1 MSQLVNVSEAQDQLL
16 ETAFELYRIIQRLH
30 QHYEGLRVPFE
41 IAMDYYQPEETADE
55 PPTIELAVAE
65 EIDIAVDQLLSIADQ
80 LQKTSRINDA
90 SIRAKWRSDR
100 KKRPT
105 P

>member
-1 MSQLVNVSEAQDQLL
+1 MSHPVTVSEAQDQLL

-30 QHYEGLRVPFE
+30 HHYEGLRVPFE
-41 IAMDYYQPEETADE
+41 IAMDYYEVEGRHGE

-65 EIDIAVDQLLSIADQ
+65 EIDIAVDQLLSIAEQ
-80 LQKTSRINDA
+80 LQKASRMTDA
-90 SIRAKWRSDR
+90 SIRAKWRLDR
-100 KKRPT
+100 KERRT